1 MLVQEITYRSSKFL
15 EEMASHKDRHIH
27 VILIATKPDII
38 KQIPLYLELKK
49 RGHCTVLGHTGQHY
63 DENLSGGMLKEFGVE
78 PDFNLNVRGTMHEI
92 VSQIIGRFGY
102 LIGELKKSGKIVIP
116 YVHGDT
122 TTAMAGGIAGYC
134 HMFGSVHVEAGIRT
148 LTPDYQLR
156 IENGEWRINDIGE
169 WRKFLMDRKHWKGGS
184 QEPYPEQ
191 FNTRTAETVTGIHL
205 APVELDL
212 EFMMGEGFSED
223 RIFVVGNSVA
233 DATMEALK
241 KTQGRKGARAQIFQ
255 KYPMLEGG
263 DFVRF
268 CIHRRENCVSQRRFS
283 AIYDAMKGLILDGKK
298 VLLINMNQTKMA
310 LEKFGLTAELEQL
323 AKDHKNFILS
333 DVWSEYG
340 DVIAAMSKAAVCATD
355 SGSMQEEMNIMG
367 IPCVTLRFG
376 SDRSESAIAGGNLIA
391 PPVDSSLIRAM
402 IDYAWDNKEMRSAP
416 KLYGENVSAK
426 CIDAV
431 EKVLATG
438 EVFRTEEERI
448 FNFNPAFLADVRSR
462 AKSPKSNFAS
472 FDAFERSLKK
482 KRI

>member
-1 MLVQEITYRSSKFL
+1 KLRP
-15 EEMASHKDRHIH
+15 AGKDRHVHI
-27 VILIATKPDII
+27 ILIATKPDII
-38 KQIPLYLELKK
+38 KQVPLYLELKK
-49 RGHCTVLGHTGQHY
+49 RGHCVVLGHTGQHY

-78 PDFNLNVRGTMHEI
+78 PDFNLNVRGSMHEI

-102 LIGELKKSGKIVIP
+102 LIGDLKKSGKIVIP

-134 HMFGSVHVEAGIRT
+134 HMFGAVHVEAGIRT
-148 LTPDYQLR
+148 LTPRYPDSGIAGYR
-156 IENGEWRINDIGE
+156 SAGDIGE
-169 WRKFLMDRKHWKGGS
+169 WRSFLMNRKNWERGS
-184 QEPYPEQ
+184 LEPYPEQ
-191 FNTRTAETVTGIHL
+191 FNTRTAETATGIHL
-205 APVELDL
+205 APVELDR
-212 EFMMGEGFSED
+212 EFMMNEGFPED

-233 DATMEALK
+233 DALRLAPLA
-241 KTQGRKGARAQIFQ
+241 QGKRRSIFEQ
-255 KYPMLEGG
+255 YPMLENG

-268 CIHRRENCVSQRRFS
+268 CIHRRENCVSERRFR
-283 AIYDAMKGLILDGKK
+283 AIYDAMKGLILDGRK

-310 LEKFGLTAELEQL
+310 LEKFGLQKELEKL

-367 IPCVTLRFG
+367 VPCVTLRFG
-376 SDRSESAIAGGNLIA
+376 SDRGESAIAGGNLIA
-391 PPVDSSLIRAM
+391 PPIDASLIRAM

-431 EKVLATG
+431 EHVLAKG
-438 EVFRTEEERI
+438 EVFRTEEER
-448 FNFNPAFLADVRSR
+448 LA
-462 AKSPKSNFAS
+462 
-472 FDAFERSLKK
+472 L
-482 KRI
+482 